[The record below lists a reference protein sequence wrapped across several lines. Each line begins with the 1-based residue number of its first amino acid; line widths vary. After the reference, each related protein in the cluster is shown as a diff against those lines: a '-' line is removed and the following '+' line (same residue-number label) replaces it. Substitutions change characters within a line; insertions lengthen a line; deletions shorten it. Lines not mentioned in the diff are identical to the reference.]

1 MATKDIKYFEMQDHE
16 GAVFYPHSSSN
27 VIFMDSG
34 RTVEEDMPE
43 MVKNPVK
50 DVNGDVGDILPSHLT
65 IGNRDESQVIGA
77 KSMTIGSENGAYGDS
92 SFASGYGCLADDIN
106 SVFGKYNKSLT
117 PSNPGQMTGDLFAIG
132 CGISK
137 SIRSNAFRADAAGKC
152 YSKSTISS
160 SGADFA
166 EYFEWKDGNKNGE
179 DRRGLFVTLDGD
191 KLVLANSHDEYIIG
205 VIAAVPT
212 VAGNAYSDEWQG
224 QYLTDVFGEPI
235 TKNGAFIVN
244 PKYDPSQEYI
254 PREKRNEWGLVGM
267 LGQLIICDDG
277 SCQINGY
284 CYPGTNGVATS
295 SEKGYRVISRIDERH
310 IKVIIK

>member
-106 SVFGKYNKSLT
+106 SAFGKFNKKIE
-117 PSNPGQMTGDLFAIG
+117 PAAPGLATGDLFVIG
-132 CGISK
+132 CGYNDTT
-137 SIRSNAFRADAAGKC
+137 RSNAFRASASGKV
-152 YSKSTISS
+152 YTKTTIENA
-160 SGADFA
+160 GADFA
-166 EYFEWKDGNKNGE
+166 EFFEWKDGNKNGE

-191 KLVLANSHDEYIIG
+191 KLVLASSHDEYIIG
-205 VIAAVPT
+205 AIAAVPT
-212 VAGNAYSDEWQG
+212 IAGNACPEEWQG
-224 QYLTDVFGEPI
+224 QYLTDVFGEPLI
-235 TKNGAFIVN
+235 KDGAFITN

-254 PREKRNEWGLVGM
+254 PREERKEWGLVGM

-284 CYPGTNGVATS
+284 CYPGQSGVATS